1 MSYKLE
7 PRANGL
13 VIHFL
18 GLLNDHDDELA
29 EQHVHERT
37 TLVLVKHR
45 LAVNKARKYG
55 GRAYTTKDFGGGVY
69 FQDTDTDRVNALC
82 ARIRNEFDPENL

>member
-45 LAVNKARKYG
+45 LAVNKARKYN
-55 GRAYTTKDFGGGVY
+55 GRAYTTKDYGGGVY
-69 FQDTDTDRVNALC
+69 FPYTDIEKVTALC
-82 ARIRNEFDPENL
+82 DRIRNEFDAENL

>member
-7 PRANGL
+7 YRGNGL

-18 GLLNDHDDELA
+18 GLLNEQDDALA

-45 LAVNKARKYG
+45 LAINKSRKYG
-55 GRAYTTKDFGGGVY
+55 GKGYTNRSFGGGVY
-69 FQDTDTDRVNALC
+69 FPSTDKDKVTALC
-82 ARIRNEFDPENL
+82 DRIREEYDSNNL